1 MNSLPSS
8 CQPKCFSRK
17 QSSQPIF
24 SMSHYYQSR
33 GKTFRQN
40 THNIVLDKTNN
51 IPGKYTIYLRS
62 EKHVCGTFLP
72 NNQQFASQGAVSS
85 SSIILR
91 KKMNILQKNGNTSF
105 NNNFSEGRENEIYQN
120 ATCDIRNTR
129 YNKKTCLLK

>member
-1 MNSLPSS
+1 
-8 CQPKCFSRK
+8 
-17 QSSQPIF
+17 
-24 SMSHYYQSR
+24 MSHYYQSR

-51 IPGKYTIYLRS
+51 IPGKYTIYPRS

-120 ATCDIRNTR
+120 ATCGSRNTR

>member
-40 THNIVLDKTNN
+40 THNIVLDEKNDS
-51 IPGKYTIYLRS
+51 PGKYTIYPRS
-62 EKHVCGTFLP
+62 EKHLCGTFLP

-85 SSIILR
+85 SSIIFR
-91 KKMNILQKNGNTSF
+91 KKMNILQKNANTSF
-105 NNNFSEGRENEIYQN
+105 NNNFSQGSDNDIFKN
-120 ATCDIRNTR
+120 TTCDSRNTR